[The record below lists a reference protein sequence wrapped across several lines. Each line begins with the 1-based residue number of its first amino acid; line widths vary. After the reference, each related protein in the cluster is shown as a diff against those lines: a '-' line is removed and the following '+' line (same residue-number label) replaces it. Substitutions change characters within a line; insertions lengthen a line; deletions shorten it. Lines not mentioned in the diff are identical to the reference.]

1 MFTLA
6 KFLSF
11 GIEIQ
16 TIMGTRILDF
26 QFIWRLQRTKA
37 SHMKATVIQT
47 SYKQLLFENIFNK
60 PARSNL
66 KGYLEISSPSS
77 KQLYIN
83 DLFFKNYSFKF
94 KVISCKLMFL
104 RNPANPRKI

>member
-16 TIMGTRILDF
+16 TILGPRLLDF

-37 SHMKATVIQT
+37 AHMKSTDIQT
-47 SYKQLLFENIFNK
+47 S
-60 PARSNL
+60 
-66 KGYLEISSPSS
+66 
-77 KQLYIN
+77 
-83 DLFFKNYSFKF
+83 
-94 KVISCKLMFL
+94 
-104 RNPANPRKI
+104 

>member
-47 SYKQLLFENIFNK
+47 SYNSYCLKIF
-60 PARSNL
+60 L
-66 KGYLEISSPSS
+66 
-77 KQLYIN
+77 IN
-83 DLFFKNYSFKF
+83 QHDP
-94 KVISCKLMFL
+94 I
-104 RNPANPRKI
+104 